1 MSFDFKRD
9 FSFARRHEESTKIR
23 DKYPNRIPLIVNK
36 NPKCTNLSD
45 ITKKKYLV
53 PIDLTVGQFI
63 YVIRNRIKLPPEQAL
78 FVFVNETLPPTSQTI
93 KDLYENHADEDGF
106 LYMIYTG
113 ENVFG

>member
-9 FSFARRHEESTKIR
+9 YSFARRHAESTRIKEKFP
-23 DKYPNRIPLIVNK
+23 DRIPIIINK
-36 NPKCTNLSD
+36 NPKCTNLPD

-63 YVIRNRIKLPPEQAL
+63 YVVRSRIELPPEQAL
-78 FVFVNETLPPTSQTI
+78 FLFVNETLPPTSQTV
-93 KDLYENHADEDGF
+93 KDLYENNADEDGF
-106 LYMIYTG
+106 LYIIYTG